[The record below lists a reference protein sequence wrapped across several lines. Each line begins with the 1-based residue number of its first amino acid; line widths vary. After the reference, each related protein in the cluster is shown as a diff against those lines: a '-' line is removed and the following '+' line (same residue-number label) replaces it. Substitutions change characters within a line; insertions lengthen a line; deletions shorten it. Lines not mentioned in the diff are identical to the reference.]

1 MSKLF
6 ESLNISPSIRTKSF
20 ELNGHTF
27 KVIVPLSNEL
37 DAIVD
42 RIANINK
49 ETVEDRLKKMTSAFA
64 DTKIEGVEIKDDDVI
79 VEGKSTKEIVVS
91 VLQMENR
98 VTEYF
103 KLLVP
108 KTGSLENITY
118 EEINSEF
125 PLQVQ
130 LELVEK
136 INEAIQPGYKDAR
149 KN

>member
-6 ESLNISPSIRTKSF
+6 ESLNINQTIRTKTF

-27 KVIVPLSNEL
+27 KVSIPLSSEL
-37 DAIVD
+37 DAIME
-42 RIANINK
+42 RIAKIDK
-49 ETVEDRLKKMTSAFA
+49 EIIEERFKKMTSAFTEA
-64 DTKIEGVEIKDDDVI
+64 KVEGIEVKDEDVI
-79 VEGKSTKEIVVS
+79 IDGKSTKEIVVS

-98 VTEYF
+98 ITEYF

-108 KTGSLENITY
+108 QTGSLADLTY

>member
-6 ESLNISPSIRTKSF
+6 ESLNINQTIRTKTF

-27 KVIVPLSNEL
+27 KVSIPLSSEL
-37 DAIVD
+37 DAIME
-42 RIANINK
+42 RIAKVDK
-49 ETVEDRLKKMTSAFA
+49 EIIEERFKKMTSAFTEA
-64 DTKIEGVEIKDDDVI
+64 KVEGIEVKDDDVI
-79 VEGKSTKEIVVS
+79 IDGKSTKEIVVS

-98 VTEYF
+98 ITEYF

-108 KTGSLENITY
+108 QTGSLADLTY

>member
-6 ESLNISPSIRTKSF
+6 ESLNINQSIRTKTF

-27 KVIVPLSNEL
+27 KVSIPLSSEL
-37 DAIVD
+37 DAIME
-42 RIANINK
+42 RIAKINK
-49 ETVEDRLKKMTSAFA
+49 EIIEERFKKMTSAFTEA
-64 DTKIEGVEIKDDDVI
+64 KVEGIEVKDEDVI
-79 VEGKSTKEIVVS
+79 IDGKSTKEIVVS

-98 VTEYF
+98 ITEYF

-108 KTGSLENITY
+108 QTGSLADLTY

>member
-6 ESLNISPSIRTKSF
+6 ESLNINQSIRTKTF

-27 KVIVPLSNEL
+27 KVSIPLSSEL
-37 DAIVD
+37 DAIME
-42 RIANINK
+42 RIAKVDK
-49 ETVEDRLKKMTSAFA
+49 EIIEERFKKMTSAFTEA
-64 DTKIEGVEIKDDDVI
+64 KVEGIEVKDEDVI
-79 VEGKSTKEIVVS
+79 IDGKSTKEIVVS

-98 VTEYF
+98 ITEYF

-108 KTGSLENITY
+108 QTGSLADLTY

>member
-27 KVIVPLSNEL
+27 KVKVPLSNEL
-37 DAIVD
+37 DAIMEKIVKLD
-42 RIANINK
+42 NEIIK
-49 ETVEDRLKKMTSAFA
+49 SRLEKMTSAL
-64 DTKIEGVEIKDDDVI
+64 TESTIEGVEIKDDDVI
-79 VEGKSTKEIVVS
+79 VEGKSTKEIVIS

-98 VTEYF
+98 ITEYF

-108 KTGSLENITY
+108 TAGSLENLTY
-118 EEINSEF
+118 DEINSEF

>member
-6 ESLNISPSIRTKSF
+6 ESLNISPAIRTKTF

-27 KVIVPLSNEL
+27 KVNVPLSNEL
-37 DAIVD
+37 DAIIE
-42 RIANINK
+42 RIAVVDK
-49 ETVEDRLKKMTSAFA
+49 AAVESRLEKMTSAFKENPI
-64 DTKIEGVEIKDDDVI
+64 DGVEIKEDDVVI
-79 VEGKSTKEIVVS
+79 DGKSTRDVVVS

-98 VTEYF
+98 ITEYF

-108 KTGSLENITY
+108 QTGSLADITY

>member
-1 MSKLF
+1 MTKLF
-6 ESLNISPSIRTKSF
+6 ESLNITPAIKTKSF

-27 KVIVPLSNEL
+27 KVNIPLSSEL
-37 DAIVD
+37 DAIVE
-42 RIANINK
+42 RIAKVDQEIVK
-49 ETVEDRLKKMTSAFA
+49 ARLEKMTSALTETEVA
-64 DTKIEGVEIKDDDVI
+64 GVEVKDGDV
-79 VEGKSTKEIVVS
+79 VVDGKSTKEIVVS

-98 VTEYF
+98 ITEYF

-108 KTGSLENITY
+108 QTGSLADLTY